1 MNFAEIIG
9 YNFIRNDYMFWFVC
23 LLFFLGKSKVQQ
35 GASSDPAGARSEA
48 LGSSRRVLHD
58 QGVHQRFRSVN
69 KTLWKRMFGRGR
81 TTGMIL

>member
-9 YNFIRNDYMFWFVC
+9 YNFIRNDYMFLFVC

-48 LGSSRRVLHD
+48 LGSSKRVLHD
-58 QGVHQRFRSVN
+58 QGVHQRFRSVY
-69 KTLWKRMFGRGR
+69 KTLWKRIFGRGR